1 MDLHKFDQPIPAITT
16 PYSYTP
22 ESNYAKDLERWI
34 LTHFSWAFFIF
45 KVQRMG
51 WMDVFI
57 SLRNIAEPIL
67 NSII

>member
-34 LTHFSWAFFIF
+34 LINTFFLSFLHIQSPKNGLNGCIYLAKKHSWTDT
-45 KVQRMG
+45 Q
-51 WMDVFI
+51 
-57 SLRNIAEPIL
+57 
-67 NSII
+67 